1 MFTKHVVIGRA
12 SSSVND
18 VEKNYMQKNLDKQLN
33 NMIIKSAKIEFSAWK
48 KSYNSSLGN
57 KTKTVQLLRK
67 SQQSFRFN

>member
-1 MFTKHVVIGRA
+1 
-12 SSSVND
+12 
-18 VEKNYMQKNLDKQLN
+18 
-33 NMIIKSAKIEFSAWK
+33 MIIKSAKIEFSVRK